1 MACNATRHSNKL
13 ELKSKARYLNIGR
26 YLAPPVSGPAED
38 VVAYPEEVTRRFV
51 GSTVGLSVTGD
62 ERYTQ
67 PPAFFGLLPQGR
79 KRHASGL
86 MPIAVSP
93 RIPQRLKSCGGSS
106 HRAEVAL
113 R

>member
-38 VVAYPEEVTRRFV
+38 VVAYPDEVTRRFV

-67 PPAFFGLLPQGR
+67 PPALFGLLSKIESATQVG
-79 KRHASGL
+79 
-86 MPIAVSP
+86 
-93 RIPQRLKSCGGSS
+93 SCP
-106 HRAEVAL
+106 L